1 MQRCIRFVALGLVAG
16 VLAWA
21 AFPRVLS
28 VEPEVV
34 RAGDEATASGSA
46 LDSVVKLY
54 LTAAGKDT
62 PVEIRDKSADSI
74 RFVVPADLA
83 MGSYKLTI
91 ETGPPSASI
100 LEQPV
105 HLEVGDAAAVETYR
119 KELTEAGAPEVV
131 EAAGPAEPPQ

>member
-21 AFPRVLS
+21 AFPRVMS

-34 RAGDEATASGSA
+34 QAGDEATASGSA
-46 LDSVVKLY
+46 LDGVVKLY

-62 PVEIRDKSADSI
+62 PVETRDRTPDSI

-105 HLEVGDAAAVETYR
+105 HLEVGDAAAVEKYH
-119 KELTEAGAPEVV
+119 KELTEAGAPIV
-131 EAAGPAEPPQ
+131 ETAGPAEPPQ